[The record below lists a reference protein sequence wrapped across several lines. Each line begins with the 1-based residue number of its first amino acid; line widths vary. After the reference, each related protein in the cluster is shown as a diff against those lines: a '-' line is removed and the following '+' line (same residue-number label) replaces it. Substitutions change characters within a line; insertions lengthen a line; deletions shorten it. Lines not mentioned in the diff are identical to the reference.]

1 MDTIESDFKKLQT
14 KYQWGTNPFY
24 FLAGMHGIHP
34 TFIQGMLNDIRFKN
48 EDILNTINHLKTI
61 GGQKFN
67 KNLLDTDKKM
77 YHGKSNG
84 KWKPSKI
91 IKKKE
96 VLILGTGPGIF
107 KYKKSIEN
115 YVIKNKPFVIGLNT
129 QRSIDEK
136 LINVRAT
143 CSAFRLLT
151 DRKKFKQIKKPI
163 VLPLKRLSK
172 DVKNYLSQNKL
183 YDFGL
188 EVIPKKFK
196 FGNTSAV
203 VPNSLVVSY
212 ALAIASSGK
221 AARILL
227 AGFDGYPSE
236 DPRE

>member
-1 MDTIESDFKKLQT
+1 M
-14 KYQWGTNPFY
+14 
-24 FLAGMHGIHP
+24 
-34 TFIQGMLNDIRFKN
+34 
-48 EDILNTINHLKTI
+48 
-61 GGQKFN
+61 
-67 KNLLDTDKKM
+67 
-77 YHGKSNG
+77 
-84 KWKPSKI
+84 
-91 IKKKE
+91 
-96 VLILGTGPGIF
+96 
-107 KYKKSIEN
+107 
-115 YVIKNKPFVIGLNT
+115 
-129 QRSIDEK
+129 
-136 LINVRAT
+136 
-143 CSAFRLLT
+143 T

-196 FGNTSAV
+196 FGNTFAV

-236 DPRE
+236 DPRRVEMDEVFELFQYFNPKSKIKSITPTRYRISSTSIYAL